1 METETMK
8 KAAWSFFLVLAMVS
22 LFVNGPSAKQ
32 RKRGWG
38 HSDSSTTVRNEVR
51 DCEDYDITIGSQRPL
66 RGEEERTIPFSTG
79 ALHIEASQNGGIGV
93 SGWERNEYSITAC
106 KAAIASDGR
115 SAEENLR
122 QIHLNVTG
130 GQVTVTG
137 PDGSDWVAHLIIRA
151 PAGAEIDMASTN
163 GPIDVRHVS
172 GKIHARS
179 ENGPLA
185 VKDVSGE
192 FRGETQNGPI
202 DFRGSRGNLRL
213 RAENGPISV
222 ELTGNR
228 WEGGELDAS
237 TQNGPVSLS
246 LPSNYQSGVRV
257 DASENSPV
265 TCRASQCRQSAR
277 TWEHPSRIEF
287 GGATPVVRL
296 STVNGPVSIG
306 SN

>member
-1 METETMK
+1 MK
-8 KAAWSFFLVLAMVS
+8 KETLKKTVWSFFLVLGTVS
-22 LFVNGPSAKQ
+22 LLANSPFAKQ

-51 DCEDYDITIGSQRPL
+51 DCEDYDITIGSQQPL
-66 RGEEERTIPFSTG
+66 RGEEERTVPFSIGT
-79 ALHIEASQNGGIGV
+79 LHVEAAENGGIGV

-106 KAAIASDGR
+106 KAAIASGGR
-115 SAEENLR
+115 SAAENLR
-122 QIHLNVTG
+122 QIHLNITG
-130 GQVTVTG
+130 GRVNISG
-137 PDGSDWVAHLIIRA
+137 PDGSGWVAHLIIRA
-151 PAGAEIDMASTN
+151 PAGADIDMTSRN
-163 GPIDVRHVS
+163 GPLDVRRVS

-192 FRGETQNGPI
+192 IRGETQNGPI

-246 LPSNYQSGVRV
+246 LPANYQSAVRV
-257 DASENSPV
+257 DASEHSPIS
-265 TCRASQCRQSAR
+265 CRASQCRQSAR

-287 GGATPVVRL
+287 GGATPVVKL
-296 STVNGPVSIG
+296 STVNGPVSIEP
-306 SN
+306 N